1 MKNYNTDSFLPLI
14 IRYRSTERQNF
25 LTHQLQEGEV
35 NSSGCSEYR
44 TLYLSLYIIISPRT
58 YLFLPIGTLSVSN
71 GVTLAGVLSSPHLQI
86 VAPNA
91 TIRAEILRVMV
102 AMERTEAM
110 PRLER
115 MEMNLQGKLV
125 PIPVEVWTIAC
136 TSICPMAPLIA
147 SSGAKQ
153 VRRGSMPR
161 KVY

>member
-1 MKNYNTDSFLPLI
+1 MFL
-14 IRYRSTERQNF
+14 R
-25 LTHQLQEGEV
+25 
-35 NSSGCSEYR
+35 
-44 TLYLSLYIIISPRT
+44 
-58 YLFLPIGTLSVSN
+58 IGTLSVSN

-91 TIRAEILRVMV
+91 PIRAELLMVMV
-102 AMERTEAM
+102 AMEGTEAM

-125 PIPVEVWTIAC
+125 PVEVEVSMIAC
-136 TSICPMAPLIA
+136 TSICPMVLWIA